1 MYSYGGFFKFNF
13 GYFPN
18 RGGAATRPPRVE
30 IMGYGVGIYRS
41 VLQLYSTVSVI
52 IDYLIIEVFISS
64 INALK
69 AHFSVARCEGHVTY
83 LQRVGTAGT

>member
-1 MYSYGGFFKFNF
+1 MYSYGGLFKFNF

-41 VLQLYSTVSVI
+41 VAQCM
-52 IDYLIIEVFISS
+52 IIEVCISS
-64 INALK
+64 INALR
-69 AHFSVARCEGHVTY
+69 AHFCVARCECHVIY
-83 LQRVGTAGT
+83 LQRVRTAGT